1 MTRGCSVPIWQKR
14 GRRKCKTRRRA
25 AGKRFA
31 EKWHG
36 RTHARQNVRETLG
49 KIFES
54 ECIPVMRWRRPYP
67 PSCLSGRHWG
77 WCFRFRPPFSLTT
90 LFFLWFLPPCLGRLA
105 LGNPQAILIQS
116 ENQKKGEQFCLR
128 CCCVPIRWLSVL
140 SRAYFSAFSNQIFG
154 LKHHEELKRN
164 SVAQTHL
171 KYNSSFSY
179 RVNEFLADSL
189 AALTCSVHRK
199 CKATAVPLW
208 RSCLRSPS

>member
-90 LFFLWFLPPCLGRLA
+90 LFFLWSPPVFGSPRF
-105 LGNPQAILIQS
+105 
-116 ENQKKGEQFCLR
+116 GESTSDSDPVKTKRRANNSACGVVAFQFVGCQ
-128 CCCVPIRWLSVL
+128 
-140 SRAYFSAFSNQIFG
+140 FSAAHTFLLLVTRFLDWNIMKN
-154 LKHHEELKRN
+154 LKEI
-164 SVAQTHL
+164 
-171 KYNSSFSY
+171 
-179 RVNEFLADSL
+179 
-189 AALTCSVHRK
+189 
-199 CKATAVPLW
+199 PL
-208 RSCLRSPS
+208 LRHI

>member
-90 LFFLWFLPPCLGRLA
+90 LFFLWSPPVFGSPRFGESTSDSDPKWKPKEGRTILPA
-105 LGNPQAILIQS
+105 
-116 ENQKKGEQFCLR
+116 
-128 CCCVPIRWLSVL
+128 VL
-140 SRAYFSAFSNQIFG
+140 
-154 LKHHEELKRN
+154 
-164 SVAQTHL
+164 
-171 KYNSSFSY
+171 
-179 RVNEFLADSL
+179 
-189 AALTCSVHRK
+189 
-199 CKATAVPLW
+199 
-208 RSCLRSPS
+208 LRSNSLVVSSQPRILFCF

>member
-1 MTRGCSVPIWQKR
+1 MDARTQGKMLEKPWAKFLRANAYQLCGGEDLIHLLAYPAAIGVGVSGSVLP
-14 GRRKCKTRRRA
+14 
-25 AGKRFA
+25 F
-31 EKWHG
+31 H
-36 RTHARQNVRETLG
+36 L
-49 KIFES
+49 
-54 ECIPVMRWRRPYP
+54 P
-67 PSCLSGRHWG
+67 LS
-77 WCFRFRPPFSLTT
+77 S
-90 LFFLWFLPPCLGRLA
+90 FFGLPPCLGRLA

-199 CKATAVPLW
+199 CKATAVPL
-208 RSCLRSPS
+208 